1 MVDRIQIEE
10 LMAAYALDAL
20 DDNERSQAER
30 LLIQD
35 PSLWRLVADHHA
47 VLGVLAEEVEH
58 SPSTPSPSV
67 WQNIAATIDGSEE
80 PTPLFRPAATERRTR
95 WFTRVAVALSTA
107 ALAVSGF
114 VGYQLFAN
122 TETDRLQ
129 AAVDDLLRDPA
140 ARLVTMA
147 APDGAASPDGAA
159 VEARVVIGADGIGYI
174 YADTLPALG
183 DDRTYQLWAIV
194 DGEAGQQVISAGIMG
209 SDPEISP
216 FQVTGDLV
224 GLAITNEVA
233 GGVVTSAEDPTTLW
247 ISSA

>member
-1 MVDRIQIEE
+1 
-10 LMAAYALDAL
+10 
-20 DDNERSQAER
+20 
-30 LLIQD
+30 
-35 PSLWRLVADHHA
+35 
-47 VLGVLAEEVEH
+47 
-58 SPSTPSPSV
+58 
-67 WQNIAATIDGSEE
+67 
-80 PTPLFRPAATERRTR
+80 
-95 WFTRVAVALSTA
+95 
-107 ALAVSGF
+107 
-114 VGYQLFAN
+114 
-122 TETDRLQ
+122 
-129 AAVDDLLRDPA
+129 
-140 ARLVTMA
+140 MA